1 VARPTTPRLEAD
13 RAAMQGRTYDPMVV
27 RSVLGKL
34 PRVSPA
40 AYRRIT
46 FVTALLLGVIIVTGG
61 AVRLT
66 GAGLGCPSWP
76 NCDPGHLT
84 PRSSSDLNAMVEFLN
99 RVFTTLVAVAV
110 GLAVVGSLLR
120 EPRRRDLTWLSLGL
134 VAGFVAQ
141 AVLGGLVVL
150 FELQPQFVMAHFLLS
165 LVLLAN
171 GILLHRRAGEPNGP
185 ARPRVA
191 PAVRYAGAALLASV
205 SLVAVTG
212 TVVTASG
219 PHGGD
224 AKAKRFSYSIPEVA
238 RIHGSTVVLFL
249 VLVLATFALL
259 RRTHAAADDQRR
271 LGLVLVVAVAQAG
284 IGYYQYFN
292 GIPAVVVGL
301 HITGATA
308 LFAAVF
314 HFWVHLTDHE
324 PATARASDVAEPALA
339 SA

>member
-1 VARPTTPRLEAD
+1 VQREPD
-13 RAAMQGRTYDPMVV
+13 RRTIPGPTYDPKAVM
-27 RSVLGKL
+27 SVLRKL
-34 PRVSPA
+34 PRLSPA

-66 GAGLGCPSWP
+66 GSGLGCPAWP

-84 PRSSSDLNAMVEFLN
+84 PRSASDVNAMVEFLN
-99 RVFTTLVAVAV
+99 RVFTTLVSVAV
-110 GLAVVGSLLR
+110 GVAVVGSLLR
-120 EPRRRDLTWLSLGL
+120 RPRRRDLTWLALGL

-150 FELQPQFVMAHFLLS
+150 YELQPQFVMAHFLVS

-171 GILLHRRAGEPNGP
+171 GILLHRRAGEPVGDSHL
-185 ARPRVA
+185 RVA
-191 PAVRYAGAALLASV
+191 PMVRYAGAALLAAV

-224 AKAKRFSYSIPEVA
+224 AKAKRFSYSIPQVA
-238 RIHGSTVVLFL
+238 RVHGSAVVLFL
-249 VLVLATFALL
+249 LLVLATFALL
-259 RRTHAAADDQRR
+259 RRTRASADDQRR
-271 LGLVLVVAVAQAG
+271 LGIVLVVALAQAG
-284 IGYYQYFN
+284 IGYAQYFN
-292 GIPAVVVGL
+292 GIPALLVGL
-301 HITGATA
+301 HLAGATT

-314 HFWVHLTDHE
+314 HFWLHLTDRE
-324 PATARASDVAEPALA
+324 PATRPAVDVAAPALV

>member
-1 VARPTTPRLEAD
+1 
-13 RAAMQGRTYDPMVV
+13 MQGTTYDPKVV
-27 RSVLGKL
+27 MSVLRRL

-66 GAGLGCPSWP
+66 GSGLGCPSWP
-76 NCDPGHLT
+76 NCDPGHLA
-84 PRSSSDLNAMVEFLN
+84 PRSASDVNAMVEFLN
-99 RVFTTLVAVAV
+99 RVFTTLVSIAV
-110 GLAVVGSLLR
+110 GVAVVGSLLR
-120 EPRRRDLTWLSLGL
+120 DPRRRDLTGLSLGL
-134 VAGFVAQ
+134 VAGFFAQ
-141 AVLGGLVVL
+141 AILGGLVVL

-185 ARPRVA
+185 ARLRVA

-238 RIHGSTVVLFL
+238 RVHGSTVVLFL
-249 VLVLATFALL
+249 LLVLATFALL
-259 RRTHAAADDQRR
+259 RRTHAAAADQRR
-271 LGLVLVVAVAQAG
+271 LGVVLVVAVAQAG

-314 HFWVHLTDHE
+314 SFWLHLTDHE
-324 PATARASDVAEPALA
+324 PATAPVSDVAEPALA

>member
-1 VARPTTPRLEAD
+1 
-13 RAAMQGRTYDPMVV
+13 M
-27 RSVLGKL
+27 SVLRRL

-46 FVTALLLGVIIVTGG
+46 FAAALLLAVIIVTGG

-66 GAGLGCPSWP
+66 GSGLGCPDWP

-84 PRSSSDLNAMVEFLN
+84 PRSAADVNAMVEFLN
-99 RVFTTLVAVAV
+99 RVFTALVSVAV
-110 GLAVVGSLLR
+110 GLAVVGALLR
-120 EPRRRDLTWLSLGL
+120 RPRRADLVWLSLGL

-171 GILLHRRAGEPNGP
+171 GILLHRRAGEPRGP
-185 ARPRVA
+185 ARRRVA
-191 PAVRYAGAALLASV
+191 PVVRRAGAALLVAISV
-205 SLVAVTG
+205 VAVTG

-224 AKAKRFSYSIPEVA
+224 AKAKRFSYSIPQVA
-238 RIHGSTVVLFL
+238 RVHGSAVVVFL
-249 VLVLATFALL
+249 ALTLVTFALL
-259 RRTHAAADDQRR
+259 RRTRASADDQRR
-271 LGLVLVVAVAQAG
+271 LGIVLLVAVAQAA
-284 IGYYQYFN
+284 IGYIQYFN
-292 GIPAVVVGL
+292 GIPALLVGI
-301 HITGATA
+301 HIAGATA
-308 LFAAVF
+308 VFAAVF
-314 HFWVHLTDHE
+314 HFWLHLTDHE
-324 PATARASDVAEPALA
+324 PAAPPAVDVVEPALA